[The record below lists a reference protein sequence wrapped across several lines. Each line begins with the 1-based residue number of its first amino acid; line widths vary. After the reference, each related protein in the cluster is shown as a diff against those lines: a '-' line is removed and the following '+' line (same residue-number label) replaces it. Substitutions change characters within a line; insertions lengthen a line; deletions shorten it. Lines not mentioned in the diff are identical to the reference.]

1 MISGT
6 LLRVLLT
13 NSCTATAITSKRTR
27 TKTLFIGIKACNES
41 FPQTAFYHKTAQ
53 RSDDDSKLTAG
64 KGEEMEIDNSI
75 MTRTKIAELIAH
87 DYDISQSKAERI
99 IRRIFHE
106 ISQNIVDGKK
116 VSISGFGSF
125 TKVKVK
131 ERTIIHPQTGDPLTI
146 PSRLKAKFTSFRAL
160 KETINSENLTS

>member
-27 TKTLFIGIKACNES
+27 SKTLFIGINSCNES

-106 ISQNIVDGKK
+106 ISQ
-116 VSISGFGSF
+116 VSSGASKTNYIWVVFSLIMYSWDLNQLLF
-125 TKVKVK
+125 Y
-131 ERTIIHPQTGDPLTI
+131 
-146 PSRLKAKFTSFRAL
+146 
-160 KETINSENLTS
+160 